1 MRKIKI
7 YGLLTCVC
15 LMMQSCLFNEDDIF
29 DESSAQRA
37 IASVNEC
44 QEILKGAAMG
54 GYSSII
60 QEKTENMVASM
71 FWHDL
76 MAIM

>member
-44 QEILKGAAMG
+44 QEILKGAAQWVVTRVLYRRRRRIWWLQCFG
-54 GYSSII
+54 TI
-60 QEKTENMVASM
+60 
-71 FWHDL
+71 
-76 MAIM
+76 

>member
-44 QEILKGAAMG
+44 QEILKGCSQWVVTRVLYRRRRRIWWLQCFG
-54 GYSSII
+54 TI
-60 QEKTENMVASM
+60 
-71 FWHDL
+71 
-76 MAIM
+76 

>member
-44 QEILKGAAMG
+44 QEILGRSQWVDTRVLYRRRRRIWWLQCFG
-54 GYSSII
+54 TI
-60 QEKTENMVASM
+60 
-71 FWHDL
+71 
-76 MAIM
+76 

>member
-29 DESSAQRA
+29 DESSAAR
-37 IASVNEC
+37 
-44 QEILKGAAMG
+44 G
-54 GYSSII
+54 
-60 QEKTENMVASM
+60 TDENRGSQ
-71 FWHDL
+71 
-76 MAIM
+76 

>member
-29 DESSAQRA
+29 DESSAQQA
-37 IASVNEC
+37 ISLR
-44 QEILKGAAMG
+44 QRMSGDFKGRSQWVVTRVLYRRRRRIWWLQCFG
-54 GYSSII
+54 TI
-60 QEKTENMVASM
+60 
-71 FWHDL
+71 
-76 MAIM
+76 